1 MMLALFDEL
10 RGLRSKTT
18 ILEALDWDEEKM
30 QSFMNEVEVMLLASP
45 PNVDKALFWI
55 RNTPWDTFGKKK
67 IPDNIYVVLEKE
79 IRFLESRFR
88 RRLEASRV
96 TSLPTTKKNDFDGW
110 N

>member
-10 RGLRSKTT
+10 RGLRSKTA
-18 ILEALDWDEEKM
+18 ILEALDWDDELLE
-30 QSFMNEVEVMLLASP
+30 SFMKEVEVMLLASP
-45 PNVDKALFWI
+45 PNVEKALFWI

-67 IPDNIYVVLEKE
+67 IPDEIYTILEKE

-88 RRLEASRV
+88 RRLEASRI
-96 TSLPTTKKNDFDGW
+96 TSLPHRDKNDFDGW